1 MHDKPTC
8 QEIEYEG
15 GVEAHEPEVLELE
28 MYARQRTTR
37 LKMTDMS
44 QRGLIW
50 TATRQTHMGSS
61 MTIHI
66 GYTSTKDSYRTQ
78 DEEHEPHQLEYEPKH
93 SGNMNGGFKQA
104 RRT

>member
-8 QEIEYEG
+8 QEIECEG
-15 GVEAHEPEVLELE
+15 GVEVHEPKALELE

-37 LKMTDMS
+37 LKMMDTS

-50 TATRQTHMGSS
+50 TVTRQTHMGSS

-66 GYTSTKDSYRTQ
+66 GYMSTKDLYRTQ
-78 DEEHEPHQLEYEPKH
+78 DEEHEPHQLEYGPKH